1 MLIHQNISLQP
12 YNTFGLDVLASY
24 VAIIT
29 QEEEIEEVYADGKM
43 KPLPKLTLGGGS
55 NLLFTG
61 NQRKVFLKMEIDGIE
76 VIEEHSDHVI
86 LEVGAGVIWH
96 QLVLWCIEHNLGGIE
111 NLSLIPG
118 TVGAAPI
125 QNIGA
130 YGVELKDV
138 FYSLDA
144 INGKTGDKRTFYL
157 DDCQFGYR
165 YSIFKGS
172 LKDKFIITKVRFRL
186 TKKQH
191 QFNVDYGNLK
201 STLEQE
207 GVDELTL
214 AAISNAVIDIRQS
227 KLPDPL
233 DIGNAGSFF
242 KNPLVETPL
251 KEALVEIYSDMPSF
265 TIDKDWC
272 KIPAAWLIDQCGWK
286 GKRRGDIGVHEKQ
299 PLVLVNY
306 GGGLGKEL
314 VKLSKDIQQ
323 SVSQTFGIDLE
334 PEVNIL

>member
-12 YNTFGLDVLASY
+12 YNTFGLDVLASF
-24 VAIIT
+24 VAVIT
-29 QEEEIEEVYADGKM
+29 QEEEIEEVYADRKM
-43 KPLPKLTLGGGS
+43 KTLPKLALGGGS

-61 NQRKVFLKMEIDGIE
+61 NQRKVFLKMEIEGIE
-76 VIEEHSDHVI
+76 VVEEHSDHVI

-96 QLVLWCIEHNLGGIE
+96 QLVLWCIEHQLGGIE

-118 TVGAAPI
+118 CVGAAPI

-144 INGKTGDKRTFYL
+144 VNGKTGDTRTFYL

-172 LKDKFIITKVRFRL
+172 LKDKFIITKVRLRL
-186 TKKQH
+186 TKQRH
-191 QFNVDYGNLK
+191 QFNVEYGNLK
-201 STLEQE
+201 STLASE
-207 GVDELTL
+207 GVDELSL
-214 AAISNAVIDIRQS
+214 SAVSNAVIQIRQS

-233 DIGNAGSFF
+233 DVGNAGSFF
-242 KNPLVETPL
+242 KNPLVEIPL
-251 KEALVEIYSDMPSF
+251 KEALSEIYADMPSF
-265 TIDKDWC
+265 SIDKDWC
-272 KIPAAWLIDQCGWK
+272 KIPAAWLIEQCGWK
-286 GKRRGDIGVHEKQ
+286 GKRRGDIGVHDQQ

-314 VKLSKDIQQ
+314 VKLSKDIQH